1 MVTSPGVDFN
11 ETSMNQKLVAFN
23 LKQRK
28 SFSEIPE
35 LRAGDVVKIY
45 RKIREGAK
53 ERAQMFQGTIIAIK
67 GGQSSSRT
75 VTVRK
80 VSDGIGVELI
90 LPLSSDQIQ
99 KIEFVK
105 RTTARRAKLYFVR
118 DKSAKVLSK
127 KLKEVAVK
135 EKYRP
140 VAKKE
145 AAPVVVEGAVTE
157 TVEKTE
163 A

>member
-1 MVTSPGVDFN
+1 MH
-11 ETSMNQKLVAFN
+11 QKLVDFN

-28 SFSEIPE
+28 SFSELPA
-35 LRAGDVVKIY
+35 LRAGDVIKIY
-45 RKIREGAK
+45 RKIKEGTK
-53 ERAQMFQGTIIAIK
+53 ERAQMFQGTIIALK
-67 GGQSSSRT
+67 GGQSASRT
-75 VTVRK
+75 ITVRK

-135 EKYRP
+135 ESMKP
-140 VAKKE
+140 KKKE
-145 AAPVVVEGAVTE
+145 EAPKVAVAEVATE
-157 TVEKTE
+157 TEENKE

>member
-1 MVTSPGVDFN
+1 MH
-11 ETSMNQKLVAFN
+11 QKLIAFN
-23 LKQRK
+23 LAQRK
-28 SFSEIPE
+28 PQADLPE

-45 RKIREGAK
+45 RKITEGSK
-53 ERAQMFQGTIIAIK
+53 ERTQMFQGTIIAIK
-67 GGQSSSRT
+67 GGQSASRT
-75 VTVRK
+75 ITVRK

-90 LPLSSDQIQ
+90 LPLSSAQIQ

-135 EKYRP
+135 GRVVVK
-140 VAKKE
+140 AKKKTVPAE
-145 AAPVVVEGAVTE
+145 AVVATTE
-157 TVEKTE
+157 IKE
-163 A
+163 AS

>member
-1 MVTSPGVDFN
+1 MH
-11 ETSMNQKLVAFN
+11 QKLITFN

-28 SFSEIPE
+28 SFSELPE

-45 RKIREGAK
+45 RKIKEGAK
-53 ERAQMFQGTIIAIK
+53 ERAQMFQGTIIALK
-67 GGQSSSRT
+67 GGQSASRT
-75 VTVRK
+75 ITVRK

-105 RTTARRAKLYFVR
+105 RTTARRSKLYFVR

-127 KLKEVAVK
+127 KLKEVPVK
-135 EKYRP
+135 ASMKP
-140 VAKKE
+140 KKKE
-145 AAPVVVEGAVTE
+145 EIPKEAVAEAVAPTE
-157 TVEKTE
+157 ETKE

>member
-1 MVTSPGVDFN
+1 MH
-11 ETSMNQKLVAFN
+11 QKLISFN

-28 SFSEIPE
+28 AFSELPE
-35 LRAGDVVKIY
+35 LRAGDVVKIS
-45 RKIREGAK
+45 RKIKEGAK
-53 ERAQMFQGTIIAIK
+53 ERIQIFQGTIIALK
-67 GGQSSSRT
+67 GGQSASRT
-75 VTVRK
+75 VTIRK

-105 RTTARRAKLYFVR
+105 RTTARRSKLYFVR

-127 KLKEVAVK
+127 KLKEVPVK
-135 EKYRP
+135 ESMKP
-140 VAKKE
+140 KKKE
-145 AAPVVVEGAVTE
+145 EAPVVEAAKEE
-157 TVEKTE
+157 TPIEEQKE

>member
-1 MVTSPGVDFN
+1 MH
-11 ETSMNQKLVAFN
+11 QKLIAFN
-23 LKQRK
+23 LAQRK
-28 SFSEIPE
+28 SFPLLPE
-35 LRAGDVVKIY
+35 LRAGDVVKVY
-45 RKIREGAK
+45 RKIKEGSK
-53 ERAQMFQGTIIAIK
+53 ERTQMFQGTIIALK
-67 GGQSSSRT
+67 GGQSASRT
-75 VTVRK
+75 MTVRK

-118 DKSAKVLSK
+118 DKSARVLSK

-135 EKYRP
+135 ESMKP
-140 VAKKE
+140 KKKE
-145 AAPVVVEGAVTE
+145 EAPVVKEVAAETE
-157 TVEKTE
+157 ENQE

>member
-1 MVTSPGVDFN
+1 MHQNLIS
-11 ETSMNQKLVAFN
+11 FN

-28 SFSEIPE
+28 TFSDLPE
-35 LRAGDVVKIY
+35 LRAGDVIKVY
-45 RKIREGAK
+45 RKIKEGAK
-53 ERAQMFQGTIIAIK
+53 ERTQMFQGTVIALK
-67 GGQSSSRT
+67 GGQSASRT
-75 VTVRK
+75 MTIRK

-90 LPLSSDQIQ
+90 LPLSSSQIQ

-135 EKYRP
+135 ESMKP
-140 VAKKE
+140 KKKE
-145 AAPVVVEGAVTE
+145 EIPQAVVAEVAPETE
-157 TVEKTE
+157 ENKE